1 MQVSVYN
8 TEGAIVGQLELDES
22 VFGIPMNEAVVHQAL
37 VRQRA
42 NARAGTAS
50 TKTRSEVSG
59 STRKLYRQ
67 KHTGRA
73 RAGDLRSPLRRH
85 GGVIFGPKP
94 RSYRQQMP
102 KKMRR
107 LAIKCLLSAKVSDGE
122 LKIIDKLEMSQPK
135 TRDMVNVLR
144 SLEVDRSALI
154 ALPAPDANVVRS
166 TSNIKKTKVT
176 QAQLLN
182 VVDLLSHRHLI
193 ITADAVR
200 VVEGIWGTQQPTS
213 TKGQ

>member
-1 MQVSVYN
+1 V
-8 TEGAIVGQLELDES
+8 
-22 VFGIPMNEAVVHQAL
+22 PMNEAVVHQAL

-42 NARAGTAS
+42 NARVGTAS
-50 TKTRSEVSG
+50 TKTRSNVSG
-59 STRKLYRQ
+59 SGRKLYRQ

-85 GGVIFGPKP
+85 GGIIFGPHP

-107 LAIKCLLSAKVSDGE
+107 LAIKCLLSAKVADGE
-122 LKIIDKLEMSQPK
+122 LKVVDKLEMSQPR
-135 TRDMVNVLR
+135 TRDMIGMLQT
-144 SLEVDRSALI
+144 LGIDRSALI
-154 ALPAPDANVVRS
+154 ALSAPDAAVVRS
-166 TSNIKKTKVT
+166 GSNVKGAKII

-182 VVDLLSHRHLI
+182 VVDLLMYSGLI

-200 VVEGIWGTQQPTS
+200 VVEGLWGTEPPAGTE
-213 TKGQ
+213 G

>member
-8 TEGAIVGQLELDES
+8 TQGAVVGQLDLDES
-22 VFGIPMNEAVVHQAL
+22 VFAVPMNEAVVHQAL

-42 NARAGTAS
+42 NARVGTAS
-50 TKTRSEVSG
+50 TKTRSNVSG
-59 STRKLYRQ
+59 SGRKLYRQ

-85 GGVIFGPKP
+85 GGIIFGPHP

-107 LAIKCLLSAKVSDGE
+107 LAIKCLLSAKVADGE
-122 LKIIDKLEMSQPK
+122 LKVVDKLEMSQPR
-135 TRDMVNVLR
+135 TRDMIGMLQT
-144 SLEVDRSALI
+144 LGIDRSALI
-154 ALPAPDANVVRS
+154 ALSAPDAAVVRS
-166 TSNIKKTKVT
+166 GSNVKGAKII

-182 VVDLLSHRHLI
+182 VVDLLTYSGLI

-200 VVEGIWGTQQPTS
+200 VVEGLWGTEPPAGTE
-213 TKGQ
+213 G

>member
-8 TEGAIVGQLELDES
+8 SQGAVVGQLDLDES
-22 VFGIPMNEAVVHQAL
+22 VFGIPMNEAVVHQAM

-42 NARAGTAS
+42 NARVGTAK

-85 GGVIFGPKP
+85 GGVIFGPSP
-94 RSYRQQMP
+94 RSYRQSMP

-107 LAIKCLLSAKVSDGE
+107 LAIKCLLSAKVSEGE
-122 LKIIDKLEMSQPK
+122 LKVIDAMDMGEPK
-135 TRDMVNVLR
+135 TKDMLSFLQGLQV
-144 SLEVDRSALI
+144 ERSALI
-154 ALPAPDANVVRS
+154 ALVSPNVNVIKAA
-166 TSNIKKTKVT
+166 SNIRKTRVI

-182 VVDLLSHRHLI
+182 VVDLMSHRDLI
-193 ITADAVR
+193 VTTDAVR
-200 VVEGIWGTQQPTS
+200 VIEKLWGTKQTADAE
-213 TKGQ
+213 G